1 MTAKQFQTFC
11 EESLYPLIEE
21 HAMCVPPRALELLQ
35 DEIMMHPDWSPD
47 QVGEVGLGLTM
58 HFVSGVAALAAEIS
72 TEIATWSTEAEHIA
86 EQLRLSAL
94 GGYIAEAFTD
104 RRDANCALG
113 LVCVRWFLAHFKTI
127 YATPID
133 QVPPF
138 ISPCPRQVM

>member
-1 MTAKQFQTFC
+1 MTTKQFQTFC
-11 EESLYPLIEE
+11 EEGIYPLIEK

-47 QVGEVGLGLTM
+47 QVGEVGLGLIM
-58 HFVSGVAALAAEIS
+58 HFASGVADLAA
-72 TEIATWSTEAEHIA
+72 EIATWSTEAEGIA

-104 RRDANCALG
+104 HRDANCALG
-113 LVCVRWFLAHFKTI
+113 LVCVRWFLARFKTI
-127 YATPID
+127 HATPID
-133 QVPPF
+133 SVPPF